1 MKTAWVLVADEAIA
15 RIFEQP
21 PGGGELVPVED
32 LTDPD
37 AHAREA
43 EMHHAPHGRRAGGG
57 GNAQGSATVSAGDS
71 ERHQHAQ
78 LFAARI
84 AERLAEHHRQK
95 RYELL
100 HILAAPRL
108 LGYLRKALE
117 PELSGVIASTQDKDV
132 VQETPAQLA
141 QRLAGNPNAGAPGN
155 TGARG

>member
-1 MKTAWVLVADEAIA
+1 MKTTWVLVADEAIA

-21 PGGGELVPVED
+21 PGGAALVPVED

-37 AHAREA
+37 AHARER
-43 EMHHAPHGRRAGGG
+43 EMHHAPLGRRAGGG
-57 GNAQGSATVSAGDS
+57 SNPQGTATVSAGDS

-78 LFAARI
+78 LFAVRI
-84 AERLAEHHRQK
+84 AERLAEFHRQK

-117 PELSGVIASTQDKDV
+117 PGVTAAVASTQDKDV

-141 QRLAGNPNAGAPGN
+141 QRRAGHPHAGAPG
-155 TGARG
+155 

>member
-43 EMHHAPHGRRAGGG
+43 EMHHAPHGRRAGG
-57 GNAQGSATVSAGDS
+57 DS

-78 LFAARI
+78 VFAARI

>member
-43 EMHHAPHGRRAGGG
+43 EMPHGRRAGGG

-78 LFAARI
+78 VFAARI

>member
-1 MKTAWVLVADEAIA
+1 MKTSWVLVADEAVA

-21 PGGGELVPVED
+21 PGGADLVPVED

-43 EMHHAPHGRRAGGG
+43 EMRHDASGRRG
-57 GNAQGSATVSAGDS
+57 GSATVSAADS

-78 LFAARI
+78 VFAARI
-84 AERLAEHHRQK
+84 AERLAELHRQK
-95 RYELL
+95 RYDLL

-117 PELSGVIASTQDKDV
+117 PGLADVIASTQDKDV
-132 VQETPAQLA
+132 VKERPAQLA
-141 QRLAGNPNAGAPGN
+141 RRLAGHPKAGAPG
-155 TGARG
+155 

>member
-1 MKTAWVLVADEAIA
+1 MSSPWVLVADEAIA

-21 PGGGELVPVED
+21 PGGAALVSVED

-43 EMHHAPHGRRAGGG
+43 DMHRAPHGRRDGSGANVAGT
-57 GNAQGSATVSAGDS
+57 ATVSAGDS

-78 LFAARI
+78 RFADRI
-84 AERLAEHHRQK
+84 AARLAEYHRQK

-108 LGYLRKALE
+108 LGCLRQAL
-117 PELSGVIASTQDKDV
+117 PPQVVAAVASEQDKDV
-132 VQETPAQLA
+132 VQESPAELA
-141 QRLAGNPNAGAPGN
+141 RRIPAASGARAGA
-155 TGARG
+155 